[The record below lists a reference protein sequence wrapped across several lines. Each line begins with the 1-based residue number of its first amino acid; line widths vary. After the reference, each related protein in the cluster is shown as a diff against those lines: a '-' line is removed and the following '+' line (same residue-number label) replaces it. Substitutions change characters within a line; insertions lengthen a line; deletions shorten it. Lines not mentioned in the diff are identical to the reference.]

1 MTETIFGI
9 CKKKKQGQIP
19 FVYMEWVW
27 FLTSTAASIVLA
39 SLFSICAP
47 HLRPTLGLSKPSPA
61 HSNCSVYTFAL
72 NVEKTMMLKPL
83 ACCIFLTGA
92 LQHRQCDVFW
102 TAGSR
107 RLRSLLQSTARPRPL
122 LRHRLQLL

>member
-1 MTETIFGI
+1 
-9 CKKKKQGQIP
+9 
-19 FVYMEWVW
+19 MEWVW
-27 FLTSTAASIVLA
+27 FLTSTAASIVLT

-47 HLRPTLGLSKPSPA
+47 HLRPTLGLSKPSHA
-61 HSNCSVYTFAL
+61 HSNYSVYTSAL
-72 NVEKTMMLKPL
+72 NVEKTMTLKPL
-83 ACCIFLTGA
+83 ACSIFLTGA

-107 RLRSLLQSTARPRPL
+107 RLRSLLQPTARPRPL